1 VLILLSLM
9 AFAIG
14 GAFVA
19 QSTGRTVNET
29 IHQVRFLVDAQ
40 LQLATELALAR
51 KYRLDPSP
59 AIRAQHRQSEL
70 RLAEDLRKSPPTPS
84 MATALR
90 AQARYAAT
98 IEQLFRAVDVHDA
111 QRVLPIR
118 DRDVHRA
125 FVAVD
130 RAVGAQAAVARRRAD
145 QALRSLNDTEAFI
158 LTMNSV
164 LSVVGLLL
172 LGVVLAVLRHYRRL
186 VTNTMKTELNRFK
199 QASLT
204 DYLTGL
210 GNHRAYQERLT
221 RSAEESTSTGSV
233 VTIALLDVDELK
245 VLNDRSGHV
254 SGDRLLASLAQVM
267 RAADLTSVPY
277 RLGGD
282 EFAVTFAGMSSEV
295 ARVRM
300 EHVRSAVEA
309 RMNGTTVSV
318 GISTTSPSEFNL
330 LVVREQADA
339 ALYEAK
345 RRGRNCV
352 VTFDEIRNDHAMFLP
367 ARVEQVR
374 RLIASPSMGVAFQ
387 PIWGVDDREL
397 IGYEALARPSGDDPI
412 NPQDAFDIAERI
424 GKAHELD
431 RVCRNAILEK
441 AKALPAGALL
451 FLNVNPQSLD
461 HEGLAGRSL
470 VEAVS
475 AVGLTADRV
484 VLEITERSVVRTDV
498 VVREA
503 MRLRALGFRLAL
515 DDAGSGNAGL
525 EMLSKLA
532 VDYVKID
539 RDVIVRAQ
547 AGAGGRGVL
556 AGLIA
561 IAYEIQARIIAE
573 GIEDSEM
580 LDLVLRAT
588 RSAPTK
594 IAVQGYYLGRPQSD
608 FIDAREATVAMALL
622 GGPPAAAGVTNVLVA
637 S

>member
-1 VLILLSLM
+1 MLILLGLM

-19 QSTGRTVNET
+19 QSSGRNVNT
-29 IHQVRFLVDAQ
+29 AIHEVHFLVDAQ
-40 LQLATELALAR
+40 LQLMTELALVR
-51 KYRLDPSP
+51 RYLLDPNP
-59 AIRAQHRQSEL
+59 AIRAQHRQTEL
-70 RLAEDLRKSPPTPS
+70 RLAGDLRASPRSPS
-84 MATALR
+84 ITQAIQ
-90 AQARYAAT
+90 AQARYGAAM
-98 IEQLFRAVDVHDA
+98 EQLFDAVDAGDTA
-111 QRVLPIR
+111 RVLSIR
-118 DRDVHRA
+118 DHSVHPV
-125 FVAVD
+125 FVVVD
-130 RAVGAQAAVARRRAD
+130 RIVHEQAALERRRAD
-145 QALRSLNDTEAFI
+145 DSLRALSDTEA
-158 LTMNSV
+158 LVLKMNSW
-164 LSVVGLLL
+164 LSVVGIVL
-172 LGVVLAVLRHYRRL
+172 LGIVLFTLRHYRR
-186 VTNTMKTELNRFK
+186 VASNAMKTELDRFK

-221 RSAEESTSTGSV
+221 RSLDECAATGSV

-254 SGDRLLASLAQVM
+254 TGDRLLASLAQVM
-267 RAADLTSVPY
+267 RAADLSSVPY

-282 EFAVTFAGMSSEV
+282 EFAIAFTGMTSEV

-300 EHVRSAVEA
+300 EHVRATVEA

-318 GISTTSPSEFNL
+318 GISTTTLEEPNL

-367 ARVEQVR
+367 ARVEEVR
-374 RLIASPSMGVAFQ
+374 GIIAGGTMGVAFQ
-387 PIWGVDDREL
+387 PIWGVYDRRI
-397 IGYEALARPSGDDPI
+397 IGYEALARPKGSDPI
-412 NPQDAFDIAERI
+412 NPQDAFDIAARI
-424 GKAHELD
+424 GRAHELD
-431 RVCRNAILEK
+431 RICRDAILEK
-441 AKALPAGALL
+441 ARALPAGSLL

-461 HEGLAGRSL
+461 REGMLGEAL
-470 VEAVS
+470 VEAVE
-475 AVGLTADRV
+475 AAGLTPAQV
-484 VLEITERSVVRTDV
+484 VLEITERTVVRTDIV
-498 VVREA
+498 VGEA
-503 MRLRALGFRLAL
+503 MRLRAQGFGLAL

-525 EMLSKLA
+525 EMLSKLV
-532 VDYVKID
+532 VDFVKID

-561 IAYEIQARIIAE
+561 IAYEMQACIIAE
-573 GIEDSEM
+573 GIEDSAM

-588 RSAPTK
+588 RSAPK
-594 IAVQGYYLGRPQSD
+594 LSAVQGYYLGRPQPSFVD
-608 FIDAREATVAMALL
+608 GHGAAVAASRLEHTSAT
-622 GGPPAAAGVTNVLVA
+622 AATTNVRVA